1 MPGSITVVG
10 VGPGADGHITPLARE
25 ALSRAE
31 AVVGYRSYFRFVE
44 DLIPRGCER
53 FEKGISEEDERAQI
67 AVGLAREG
75 KNVAVISSGDSGIYG
90 MASVVHLAAADSGGA
105 EVSVVPGVSAFIA
118 AAAKLGAPLGHDFCS
133 VSLSDLLT
141 PWRTIEKRISAA
153 AAGDFVTVVHNPRS
167 AKRYWQLSRLK
178 EIFLSSK
185 SPETP
190 VGIVRDVSRKR
201 ERTRI
206 TTLEKLNTEEVDM
219 FSLLIIGNSET
230 IAEGGKMV
238 TPRGSK
244 PASAQSAS
252 EAARLICDES
262 FGSIG
267 KSLKLPDLLPQ
278 GAREAIMR
286 CVHTTADFEYA
297 ELFHCSPGAVE
308 KWSRALRG
316 GEIITDVR
324 MVLAGVSKRLL
335 EKTGAKVFCCLDE
348 PESLRISEREGI
360 TRSQAAM
367 RVAISRHPKALFA
380 VGNAPTALIEIAD
393 TLSKAKNG
401 KADFNPLGVIAAP
414 VGFVN
419 VEQSKARLEAA
430 AAKTPYAV
438 IRGSKGGSA
447 VAAAIVNTALGF
459 NEDDA

>member
-10 VGPGADGHITPLARE
+10 VGPGADEHITPLARE
-25 ALSRAE
+25 ALSKAE
-31 AVVGYRSYFRFVE
+31 VVIGYRSYFRFVDE
-44 DLIPRGCER
+44 LIPRDCER
-53 FEKGISEEDERAQI
+53 VEKEISEEDERAQI

-90 MASVVHLAAADSGGA
+90 MASVVHLVAAGFGGA

-141 PWRTIEKRISAA
+141 PWQTIEKRIAA
-153 AAGDFVTVVHNPRS
+153 AAEGDFVTVVHNPKS

-185 SPETP
+185 SPDTP
-190 VGIVRDVSRKR
+190 VGIVRNISRED
-201 ERTRI
+201 ERTRL
-206 TTLEKLNTEEVDM
+206 TTLEKLNPDEVDM

-244 PASAQSAS
+244 PVPPQSAS
-252 EAARLICDES
+252 EAARLIYDDS
-262 FGSIG
+262 FDSIDR
-267 KSLKLPDLLPQ
+267 SLKMSDLLSV
-278 GAREAIMR
+278 GEREAIRR
-286 CVHTTADFEYA
+286 CIHTTADFEYKDI
-297 ELFHCSPGAVE
+297 FYCSPRAIE
-308 KWSRALRG
+308 KWSGALRG
-316 GEIITDVR
+316 GEIVTDVR

-335 EKTGAKVFCCLDE
+335 EKTGAKVFCYLDE
-348 PESLRISEREGI
+348 PESLRISEQEGI

-367 RVAISRHPKALFA
+367 RVAISRHPEALFA

-393 TLSKAKNG
+393 TLAKASG
-401 KADFNPLGVIAAP
+401 GQSGFSPLGVIGAP

-430 AAKTPYAV
+430 AEGVPYAV
-438 IRGSKGGSA
+438 IRGKKGGSA

-459 NEDDA
+459 DEDAA